1 MKALIIDDELSG
13 IITLEHELTQHC
25 PEVDIIGKYQSSIE
39 GLKAIKRLQPDLLLL
54 DIEMPH
60 LNGLEVLELAG
71 PNAFNAIFTTAYDNY
86 KVQALR
92 LNALDYLMKPVDKNE
107 LVNAVARVKTYGQQ
121 RIMHEQIQNALM
133 LLKNAEFRGDTRVG
147 IKAGQQIFFVNLLD
161 ICYCN
166 SDGNFTNVY
175 LQDGTK
181 IYSSYP
187 LRTLQETL
195 PDTHFYRC
203 HREYIVN
210 GKHIWVYDKSSGGQV
225 IMADKTKVPL
235 SRANR
240 EEFFDFLRQFLGDI
254 DI

>member
-39 GLKAIKRLQPDLLLL
+39 GLKAIKRLRPDLLFL

-86 KVQALR
+86 KTQALR
-92 LNALDYLMKPVDKNE
+92 LNALDYLMKPVSNQE
-107 LVNAVARVKTYGQQ
+107 LKNAVSRVKTYGNL
-121 RIMHEQIQNALM
+121 RILNEQIHNAL
-133 LLKNAEFRGDTRVG
+133 EFLQNLEVSGQTRIG
-147 IKAGQQIFFVNLLD
+147 IKAGQKTIFVNLLD
-161 ICYCN
+161 ICHCN

-175 LQDGTK
+175 LTDKTK

-187 LRTLQETL
+187 LRTLQEIL
-195 PDTHFYRC
+195 PDSYFNRC

-210 GKHIWVYDKSSGGQV
+210 GKHIWAYDKSSGGQV
-225 IMADKTKVPL
+225 IMTDKTKIPL

-240 EEFFDFLRQFLGDI
+240 EEFFDFLRQFLGDF

>member
-1 MKALIIDDELSG
+1 MKALIIDDELNG
-13 IITLEHELTQHC
+13 IITLEHEVTAHC
-25 PEVDIIGKYQSSIE
+25 PEVEIIGKYQSSIE
-39 GLKAIKRLQPDLLLL
+39 GLKAAKRLQPDLLFL

-71 PNAFNAIFTTAYDNY
+71 ADKFNAIFTTAYDNY
-86 KVQALR
+86 KIQALR
-92 LNALDYLMKPVDKNE
+92 LNALDYLMKPVDKDE
-107 LVNAVARVKTYGQQ
+107 LKNAVARVRTYGKQ
-121 RIMHEQIQNALM
+121 RLLNEQIQNALSF
-133 LLKNAEFRGDTRVG
+133 LQTLEVGAQTRIG
-147 IKAGQQIFFVNLLD
+147 IKSGHQTIFVNLLD
-161 ICYCN
+161 ICHCN

-175 LQDGTK
+175 LTDNTK

-187 LRTLQETL
+187 LGTLKEIL

-210 GKHIWVYDKSSGGQV
+210 GKHIWAYDKANGGQV
-225 IMADKTKVPL
+225 IMTNKDKIPL

-240 EEFFDFLRQFLGDI
+240 AEFFDFLRGFLGEI